1 MSSSSVKL
9 KTINRR
15 TREPKRASRQRS
27 RREQRPKRFA
37 RTLFAHSRKGKRLL
51 VPRSKLRPLP
61 NSSSQLLQL
70 ASLYSRD
77 QAKRSNKLDRSKQ
90 TLKPLLP
97 NHSHI
102 PSLFPSSKKA
112 VCRCFH
118 HCHLQ
123 QKKTNSFLR
132 PSPSSMTN
140 SFLGFFFCQT
150 SSNTNKDCQHK
161 PTNQCQQ
168 RNQPNQ
174 TKPTNTNYPTT
185 SRTMFIKRDK
195 QHSNPSQTQRR

>member
-1 MSSSSVKL
+1 VANTNTFSTWKKSERKETERAQSPHASADSELKRRMSSSSVKL

-102 PSLFPSSKKA
+102 PSLFPSSKKQFVDA
-112 VCRCFH
+112 FTIAISNKKKPILFSPPPH
-118 HCHLQ
+118 HQ
-123 QKKTNSFLR
+123 
-132 PSPSSMTN
+132 
-140 SFLGFFFCQT
+140 
-150 SSNTNKDCQHK
+150 
-161 PTNQCQQ
+161 
-168 RNQPNQ
+168 
-174 TKPTNTNYPTT
+174 
-185 SRTMFIKRDK
+185 
-195 QHSNPSQTQRR
+195 